1 MPITVSDREDHFVM
15 GRRSAAEIGWRPDP
29 ELAIWCNDENTF
41 GGCNFG
47 SEQIRV
53 DYPAG

>member
-1 MPITVSDREDHFVM
+1 MPITVSDREDHLVM
-15 GRRSAAEIGWRPDP
+15 GRRSAAEIGWRTEP
-29 ELAIWCNDENTF
+29 ELIIWCNDENTF
-41 GGCNFG
+41 DGRKFG